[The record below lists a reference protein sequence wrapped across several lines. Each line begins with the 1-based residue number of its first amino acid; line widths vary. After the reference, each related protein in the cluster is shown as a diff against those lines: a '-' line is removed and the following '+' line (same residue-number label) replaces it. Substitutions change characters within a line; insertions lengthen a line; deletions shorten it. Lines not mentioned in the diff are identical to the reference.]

1 MNFHIISSS
10 IFSVLIILICFIAF
24 ASAVIM
30 IGIAI
35 LFGSKVAQ
43 KVHAKDNA
51 PQIIKD
57 EYKSHKTIVGTFDSI
72 KNLINYALDHEVYP
86 DQIAIVNINGYAT
99 AFTINKKADNY
110 IELVEVIVDWDEIG
124 YQLIME
130 NLIEDKKG

>member
-1 MNFHIISSS
+1 MNFHIIST
-10 IFSVLIILICFIAF
+10 IFSILFILVCFIAF

-35 LFGSKVAQ
+35 LFGNKVAQ
-43 KVHAKDNA
+43 KVHATDNT

-57 EYKSHKTIVGTFDSI
+57 EYKSHKTIIGTFDSI
-72 KNLINYALDHEVYP
+72 KNLINYALDHEIYP
-86 DQIAIVNINGYAT
+86 GQIAIVNINGYAT

-110 IELVEVIVDWDEIG
+110 IELAEAIVDWDEIG
-124 YQLIME
+124 YQRIME

>member
-10 IFSVLIILICFIAF
+10 IFSILIILICFIAF
-24 ASAVIM
+24 ACVVIM
-30 IGIAI
+30 IGLAI
-35 LFGSKVAQ
+35 LFGNKVAQ
-43 KVHAKDNA
+43 KVHAKDNM

-57 EYKSHKTIVGTFDSI
+57 EYKPHKTIIGTFDSI
-72 KNLINYALDHEVYP
+72 KNLIDYALDNDVYP

-110 IELVEVIVDWDEIG
+110 IELAEIIVDWDEIG
-124 YQLIME
+124 YQRIME

>member
-10 IFSVLIILICFIAF
+10 IFSILIILICSIAF
-24 ASAVIM
+24 ACVVIM

-35 LFGSKVAQ
+35 LFGNKVAQ
-43 KVHAKDNA
+43 KVHAKDNT

-57 EYKSHKTIVGTFDSI
+57 EYKPHKTIIGTFDSI
-72 KNLINYALDHEVYP
+72 KNLIDYALDNDVYP

-110 IELVEVIVDWDEIG
+110 IELAEIIVDWDEIG
-124 YQLIME
+124 YQRIME